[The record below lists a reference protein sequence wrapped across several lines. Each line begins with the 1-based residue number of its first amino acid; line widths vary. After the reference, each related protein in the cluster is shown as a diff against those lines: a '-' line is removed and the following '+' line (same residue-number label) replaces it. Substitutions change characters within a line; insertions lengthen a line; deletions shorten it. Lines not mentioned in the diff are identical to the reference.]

1 MNKLQISMN
10 EMKDLSQKIAE
21 AIEAVTKIDV
31 TIMDSSRNRI
41 AATGRYQNPEFGNI
55 AEKSAFSICLATGDV
70 CIIEEARADS
80 ICQECPGVENC
91 MEEAEICVPIS
102 WKNQPIG
109 VIGLI
114 AFNQE
119 QKRTILD
126 NCQTYVNFVQKMAS
140 LLEAKYGELVAL
152 EENRRLTQKMK
163 TIVNS
168 TKREKYLY
176 LLDDAD
182 ELKRELIRSA
192 EDHCGI
198 TFGSI
203 LSVSDVMQE
212 VKEMAAKVAET
223 ESPVMIRG
231 ESGTG
236 KELFARAMHQAGKRS
251 RKPFIPINCGA
262 IPDELLESELF
273 GYEKGAFT
281 GAHASKAGK
290 FEIADGGTIFLDEIG
305 ELPLKLQVKLLRV
318 LQEKELC
325 RLGSNETRKI
335 DVRIF
340 SATNANLE
348 ERIRQNLFR
357 EDLYYR
363 LNIFPLHIPP
373 LRERKEDIEYLAQHF
388 LQYYNSQFE
397 KDIKGLSKEVL
408 ELFLRYPWPGN
419 VRELQNVME
428 FSVCLENR
436 ETLSEPLIRRRLNL
450 KEGESLETSE
460 NLVDSKPRNVTSE
473 EQTLKELMNRYQSLP
488 QKDMVLRIC
497 KEMGISRATFYRKK
511 KTGELG

>member
-1 MNKLQISMN
+1 MNKLHISMN
-10 EMKDLSQKIAE
+10 EMKDPSQKIAE

-31 TIMDSSRNRI
+31 TIMDSDRNRI
-41 AATGRYQNPEFGNI
+41 AATGRYQNPELGNI

-212 VKEMAAKVAET
+212 LKEMAAKVAET

-251 RKPFIPINCGA
+251 KKPFIPINCG
-262 IPDELLESELF
+262 LF
-273 GYEKGAFT
+273 PT
-281 GAHASKAGK
+281 NCWKANSLAMK
-290 FEIADGGTIFLDEIG
+290 RE
-305 ELPLKLQVKLLRV
+305 P
-318 LQEKELC
+318 LQEPTLQKP
-325 RLGSNETRKI
+325 GSSKSPT
-335 DVRIF
+335 
-340 SATNANLE
+340 E
-348 ERIRQNLFR
+348 EPYF
-357 EDLYYR
+357 
-363 LNIFPLHIPP
+363 
-373 LRERKEDIEYLAQHF
+373 
-388 LQYYNSQFE
+388 
-397 KDIKGLSKEVL
+397 
-408 ELFLRYPWPGN
+408 
-419 VRELQNVME
+419 
-428 FSVCLENR
+428 
-436 ETLSEPLIRRRLNL
+436 
-450 KEGESLETSE
+450 
-460 NLVDSKPRNVTSE
+460 
-473 EQTLKELMNRYQSLP
+473 
-488 QKDMVLRIC
+488 
-497 KEMGISRATFYRKK
+497 
-511 KTGELG
+511 

>member
-1 MNKLQISMN
+1 MKQSTGSMN
-10 EMKDLSQKIAE
+10 ELKDLSQKIAE

-31 TIMDSSRNRI
+31 TIMDSERNRI
-41 AATGRYQNPEFGNI
+41 AATGRYRNPEFGNV
-55 AEKSAFSICLATGDV
+55 AEKSAFSVCLASGDV
-70 CIIEEARADS
+70 CIIEEPRTCK
-80 ICQECPGVENC
+80 ICHECPGVASC
-91 MEEAEICVPIS
+91 IEEAEICVPIT
-102 WKNQPIG
+102 WKNKPIG

-126 NCQTYVNFVQKMAS
+126 NCQAYVNFVQKMAS
-140 LLEAKYGELVAL
+140 LLEAKYGELIAL

-163 TIVNS
+163 AIVNS
-168 TKREKYLY
+168 TKRQNYLY

-192 EDHCGI
+192 EDQCSI

-203 LSVSDVMQE
+203 LSVSGVMRE
-212 VKEMAAKVAET
+212 LKEMAAKVAET
-223 ESPVMIRG
+223 ESSVMIRG

-236 KELFARAMHQAGKRS
+236 KELFARAMHQASKRS
-251 RKPFIPINCGA
+251 KKPFIPINCGA

-281 GAHASKAGK
+281 GAHAGKAGK
-290 FEIADGGTIFLDEIG
+290 LEIAEGGTIFLDEIG
-305 ELPLKLQVKLLRV
+305 EMPPKLQVKLLRV
-318 LQEKELC
+318 LQDKELC

-373 LRERKEDIEYLAQHF
+373 LRERKEDIEYLAGHF

-397 KDIKGLSKEVL
+397 KEIKGLSREVL
-408 ELFLRYPWPGN
+408 ELFLGYHWPGN

-450 KEGESLETSE
+450 KGSPSPETS
-460 NLVDSKPRNVTSE
+460 VKVADSKLRKITQE
-473 EQTLKELMNRYQSLP
+473 DQGFRELMDRYQSLP
-488 QKDMVLRIC
+488 HKELVLQIC
-497 KEMGISRATFYRKK
+497 RDMGISRATFYRKK
-511 KTGELG
+511 KTWELG

>member
-1 MNKLQISMN
+1 MNKFQISMN

-21 AIEAVTKIDV
+21 AIESVTKIDV
-31 TIMDSSRNRI
+31 TIMDSERNRI
-41 AATGRYQNPEFGNI
+41 AATGRYQHPEFGNI
-55 AEKSAFSICLATGDV
+55 AEKSAFSACLATGEV
-70 CIIEEARADS
+70 CIIEEPRVS
-80 ICQECPGVENC
+80 EICQECFSVDKC
-91 MEEAEICVPIS
+91 VEEAEICVPIA
-102 WKNQPIG
+102 WKSKSIG

-114 AFNQE
+114 AFSQE

-126 NCQTYVNFVQKMAS
+126 NCQAYVNFVQKMAS

-152 EENRRLTQKMK
+152 EENRRLTQKM
-163 TIVNS
+163 TAVVNS
-168 TKREKYLY
+168 SKREKYLY
-176 LLDDAD
+176 LLDDSD
-182 ELKRELIRSA
+182 ELKQELISSA
-192 EDHCGI
+192 EDQCGI

-203 LSVSDVMQE
+203 LSVSGVMQE
-212 VKEMAAKVAET
+212 VKDMAQKVSET

-290 FEIADGGTIFLDEIG
+290 FEIANGGTIFLDEIG

-318 LQEKELC
+318 LQEKEYT
-325 RLGSNETRKI
+325 RLGSNETKKI

-348 ERIRQNLFR
+348 ERIRKNLFR

-373 LRERKEDIEYLAQHF
+373 LRERKEDIDYLAQYF
-388 LQYYNSQFE
+388 LQYYNHQFE
-397 KDIKGLSKEVL
+397 KNIKGLSREVGIMFR
-408 ELFLRYPWPGN
+408 EYQWPGN

-428 FSVCLENR
+428 FGICLENR
-436 ETLSEPLIRRRLNL
+436 EFLSEPLIRRRLNL
-450 KEGESLETSE
+450 KDGEKSSTNQSASVSSLHISRPEDGKFLYLLE
-460 NLVDSKPRNVTSE
+460 KYKDLPR
-473 EQTLKELMNRYQSLP
+473 KELVHQVCN
-488 QKDMVLRIC
+488 
-497 KEMGISRATFYRKK
+497 EMGISRATFYRKRK
-511 KTGELG
+511 NLETE